1 MSIDTTI
8 PNPLMAPKVKR
19 SEIENMPQLGV
30 IVILAVLLLGA
41 GVVGWGALNKESQ
54 ASIDARAAAAA
65 TVMPVM
71 PATITQF
78 ITVTEIVTE
87 IVPALVDVFFP
98 VTVTVAVPVTVTDIQ
113 SVYVPGDQVV
123 VTVTEVVQ
131 IPAPL
136 PVAPAG
142 AVLVCIYGE
151 GLTGIYLGPA
161 SPDVQ
166 PLGVTGGSCTPV
178 VWGGPVGDYRLTFTR

>member
-1 MSIDTTI
+1 MSTDTI
-8 PNPLMAPKVKR
+8 PSPLQRVRR
-19 SEIENMPQLGV
+19 SEGENKFNLYLVGA
-30 IVILAVLLLGA
+30 IVAAVVFAAWL
-41 GVVGWGALNKESQ
+41 GWGALTRESP
-54 ASIDARAAAAA
+54 SARMARESAEMAAAAP
-65 TVMPVM
+65 PV
-71 PATITQF
+71 PVVVTEVV
-78 ITVTEIVTE
+78 TVTEILTQTMPVF
-87 IVPALVDVFFP
+87 VDVAFP
-98 VTVTVAVPVTVTDIQ
+98 VTVTVSYPVTVTEIQ
-113 SVYVPGDQVV
+113 SVYVPVTEQQF
-123 VTVTEVVQ
+123 VTVTEIVQ